1 MVRALF
7 QASLVNYTV
16 TKGDSINC
24 LAISHYEKI
33 RRKSNGLFGG
43 AGSILNVTTV
53 RKIFE
58 DLSS

>member
-1 MVRALF
+1 MARPLVLAN
-7 QASLVNYTV
+7 LVNYITA
-16 TKGDSINC
+16 KGDSINC

-43 AGSILNVTTV
+43 AGSILNVTSV
-53 RKIFE
+53 REIFE